1 MKRKLI
7 KKRRIKPKV
16 PLVKKMEELPPLDPI
31 PDPPRKR
38 GRPRKVDIV
47 RDEMMESNNSKGYT
61 ASEEE
66 ALKTFYRKAIELF
79 KINSVRSLMD
89 HMHEIRQ
96 YLYKSREFGQLA
108 LPFPPVSVHI
118 EDDMVAML
126 RDKWFYENSFMDHH
140 LRLSIFIFFHCFS
153 FSFSH
158 VHHVLDHVCTCFV
171 ALSNIGRIRFH
182 HIIHSSQFLVQ
193 GLQVLF
199 HACIIRVWT
208 VFIPIFLKKL
218 GQILQV
224 LYSCLDVDQRA
235 CQFVRFQWSSF

>member
-126 RDKWFYENSFMDHH
+126 RDK
-140 LRLSIFIFFHCFS
+140 
-153 FSFSH
+153 
-158 VHHVLDHVCTCFV
+158 
-171 ALSNIGRIRFH
+171 
-182 HIIHSSQFLVQ
+182 
-193 GLQVLF
+193 
-199 HACIIRVWT
+199 
-208 VFIPIFLKKL
+208 
-218 GQILQV
+218 
-224 LYSCLDVDQRA
+224 
-235 CQFVRFQWSSF
+235 